1 MLILASFSY
10 FHRLGVGCGVNMIN
24 DHTGW
29 FLSLSGA
36 QLSRVQLL
44 MKHFNEPRLLGR
56 IKVFILS
63 PALSNVKLI
72 TMAMKGANK
81 MHHSNWRV
89 EGRAASLQRTKIWR
103 KNILFVRLRRK
114 LRNYSFSKMIY
125 ASIFE
130 ARKMVIVCSNLR
142 NNEFSLAE
150 HPVQPPS
157 PRKLSKAFGE

>member
-89 EGRAASLQRTKIWR
+89 EGRAAPLQRTKYKKNYQKIG
-103 KNILFVRLRRK
+103 KNIKGIIIVKNVECIRLNK
-114 LRNYSFSKMIY
+114 LLLLKW
-125 ASIFE
+125 
-130 ARKMVIVCSNLR
+130 SN
-142 NNEFSLAE
+142 
-150 HPVQPPS
+150 QICD
-157 PRKLSKAFGE
+157 